1 MHVSYLIDLLCL
13 TSTTFNLLIIIG
25 VAGAGNI
32 YIYIYIY
39 IYIPTANIIITTII
53 INMIS

>member
-39 IYIPTANIIITTII
+39 IPTANIIITKII